1 MVERDFKKPA
11 LNELLYIARELIK
24 YLKEND
30 VVLYYYCDTI
40 DAQRS
45 VRNSIRSPQEFRYLL
60 FDKIFER
67 YGDLSLIKD
76 DVIISENGGHFI
88 SFITN
93 VKNKSVLTEISN
105 EVEKMNDK

>member
-1 MVERDFKKPA
+1 M
-11 LNELLYIARELIK
+11 
-24 YLKEND
+24 
-30 VVLYYYCDTI
+30 
-40 DAQRS
+40 
-45 VRNSIRSPQEFRYLL
+45 

-88 SFITN
+88 SLITN
-93 VKNKSVLTEISN
+93 VKNKSVLTELSN